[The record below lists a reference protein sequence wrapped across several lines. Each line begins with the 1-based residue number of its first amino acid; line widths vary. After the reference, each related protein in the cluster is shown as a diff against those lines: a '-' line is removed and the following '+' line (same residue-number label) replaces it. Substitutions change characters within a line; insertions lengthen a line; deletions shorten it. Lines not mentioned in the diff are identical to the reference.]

1 MTRSPPPRGPPPPNR
16 FMRSLQSSAR
26 AMPSS
31 KRPRTVNNDIP
42 GNPPYNQASPISSS
56 KKSRESALDAN
67 SSPYTLSL
75 MPSAPPP
82 RIRTEENSPPPE
94 LSTLIEAAVERT
106 RASGRPYRASNKK
119 MSSGMAHAEQ
129 PTVHADDQNV
139 MSDLVGIEAAPKGRT
154 EQKEVPTE
162 TRGGSAEER
171 GKSRRKRRNSEGD
184 FEEYIQGVID
194 RYNNPSQFIGSK
206 KNPGRP
212 LPETFA
218 DAGEWDKMLWTWKLN
233 RVAHKDIEKEWERV
247 TGETIGRSN
256 MLVRFCR
263 LKEQFAV
270 SGELNFPVNWLEQY
284 PDDLK
289 YQIMSERKREAKRK
303 EDNLINARAKAMK
316 EIDPLL
322 WKSVQRIYQ
331 ENYGEVVS
339 CGRLKA
345 RWENIVKDTKAM
357 VPKNNEARQKGQ
369 SEEGEKESMEK
380 V

>member
-1 MTRSPPPRGPPPPNR
+1 
-16 FMRSLQSSAR
+16 
-26 AMPSS
+26 MPSS
-31 KRPRTVNNDIP
+31 KRPKTVNNDIP

-106 RASGRPYRASNKK
+106 RASGRPHRASNKK
-119 MSSGMAHAEQ
+119 MSFGMANAEQ
-129 PTVHADDQNV
+129 PTVHADDHNV
-139 MSDLVGIEAAPKGRT
+139 MSDPFGIEAAPKGK
-154 EQKEVPTE
+154 EQNEVATE
-162 TRGGSAEER
+162 TRVGSAEES
-171 GKSRRKRRNSEGD
+171 GKSRRKRRNSDGD

-194 RYNNPSQFIGSK
+194 RYNNPPQFIGPK

-212 LPETFA
+212 LPETLA

-263 LKEQFAV
+263 LKEQFA
-270 SGELNFPVNWLEQY
+270 FPVNWLEQY

-289 YQIMSERKREAKRK
+289 YQIISERKREAKRK

-322 WKSVQRIYQ
+322 WETVQRIYQ
-331 ENYGEVVS
+331 EDYGEVVS

-345 RWENIVKDTKAM
+345 RWDNIVKDAKAM
-357 VPKNNEARQKGQ
+357 VLPKNNEARQKAQ
-369 SEEGEKESMEK
+369 SEEGEKESVEK